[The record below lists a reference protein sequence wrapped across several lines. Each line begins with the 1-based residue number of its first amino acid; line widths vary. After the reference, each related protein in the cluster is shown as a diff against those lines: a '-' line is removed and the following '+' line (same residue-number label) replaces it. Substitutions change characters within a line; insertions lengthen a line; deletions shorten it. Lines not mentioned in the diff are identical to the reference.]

1 MFTVT
6 IFIQHSYGSPC
17 HGNQRRKR
25 EKIQI
30 GKISKTITVEDII
43 LYIEHPKDSTRKL
56 EVVNEFGKV
65 SDYKNL
71 LHSYTLI
78 MKYQKEK
85 LGKQYHLPLH
95 QKE

>member
-1 MFTVT
+1 MPW
-6 IFIQHSYGSPC
+6 QSEKKK
-17 HGNQRRKR
+17 RKNPNW
-25 EKIQI
+25 
-30 GKISKTITVEDII
+30 KISKTITAEDMI

-56 EVVNEFGKV
+56 EVVNEFVKV

-78 MKYQKEK
+78 MKDQKEK

>member
-1 MFTVT
+1 MPW
-6 IFIQHSYGSPC
+6 QSEKKK
-17 HGNQRRKR
+17 RKNPNW
-25 EKIQI
+25 
-30 GKISKTITVEDII
+30 KISKTIIAEDMI

-71 LHSYTLI
+71 LHSYTLT